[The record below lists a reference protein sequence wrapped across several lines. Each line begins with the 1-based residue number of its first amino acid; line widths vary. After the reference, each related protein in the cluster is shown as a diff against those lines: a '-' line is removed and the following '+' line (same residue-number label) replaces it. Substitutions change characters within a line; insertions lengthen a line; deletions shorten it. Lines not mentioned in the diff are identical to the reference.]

1 MYITKFK
8 FKNLFYFILY
18 MGGCC
23 YQKSP
28 LYSIISNFP
37 NPDDVEKSQVQ
48 ETVPETATIQKTPSK
63 KIVVF
68 GDNKVGKTCLLERIE
83 KGSFQEKYFPTT
95 CNY

>member
-1 MYITKFK
+1 
-8 FKNLFYFILY
+8 

-23 YQKSP
+23 YHKSP
-28 LYSIISNFP
+28 LTSIISKFP
-37 NPDDVEKSQVQ
+37 NPDDVEKYEEKSQVQ
-48 ETVPETATIQKTPSK
+48 ETAAIQKTPSK